1 MAYGID
7 YCYAYCLV
15 YARQTR
21 HFEVEYKHG
30 MSYTEL

>member
-15 YARQTR
+15 YARQIR
-21 HFEVEYKHG
+21 HSKVKYKHG
-30 MSYTEL
+30 KTYTEL

>member
-15 YARQTR
+15 YARQQQ
-21 HFEVEYKHG
+21 HFEVECKQA
-30 MSYTEL
+30 